1 MKARLEDSSETFNTF
16 GLSKVI
22 KMMSEFLTHSSL
34 ASHEVFFS
42 GRRVKLKALDH
53 YKVV

>member
-1 MKARLEDSSETFNTF
+1 MKARLEDSSETFNAF

-34 ASHEVFFS
+34 VSDEVFFLEEELN
-42 GRRVKLKALDH
+42 LKH
-53 YKVV
+53 WITTK

>member
-34 ASHEVFFS
+34 ASHEVLFLEEELN
-42 GRRVKLKALDH
+42 LKH
-53 YKVV
+53 WIITK